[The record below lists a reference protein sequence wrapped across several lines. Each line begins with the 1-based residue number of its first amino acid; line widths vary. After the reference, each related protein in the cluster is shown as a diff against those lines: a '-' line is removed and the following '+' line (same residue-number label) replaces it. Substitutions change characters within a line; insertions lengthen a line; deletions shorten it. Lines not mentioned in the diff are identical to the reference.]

1 MSARTAMPRPVD
13 ASAWDAPVRTEPRK
27 GSSLEMIGQSPAMQR
42 IFRLISKVAP
52 TESPVLITGESGT
65 GKELIAHAIHLQS
78 RRSNRPFVAVNSSA
92 VPEAL
97 FESELFG
104 HVRGSFTGAVS
115 DKVGLM
121 ESADRGTL
129 FLDEVAEMP
138 LQVQVKLLR
147 ALQSGEIRR
156 VGAKESMRV
165 DVRIIAAT
173 NQDIK
178 KALAEGRFRED
189 LYYRLNVFHIELPPL
204 RERREDIPL
213 LANWFR
219 DRFARQYEKRVA
231 GFASDAQM
239 NLLHYDYPGNVRQLE
254 NIVERA
260 VVLAEGNEITAVDL
274 PLEIR
279 KPGIPLLGK
288 GAAFPYSEGLTL
300 AQLEAEHIRRV
311 LVHTAGNTTKAAKSL
326 GISRSTLWRKMK
338 EYGL

>member
-1 MSARTAMPRPVD
+1 MSARPTDP
-13 ASAWDAPVRTEPRK
+13 SAWDAPVLTEPHK
-27 GSSLEMIGQSPAMQR
+27 GSSLEMIGQSPAMHR
-42 IFRLISKVAP
+42 IFRLVSKVAP

-78 RRSNRPFVAVNSSA
+78 RRSNMQFVAVNSSA
-92 VPEAL
+92 LPESL
-97 FESELFG
+97 IESELFG
-104 HVRGSFTGAVS
+104 HARGAFTGAVQ
-115 DKVGLM
+115 DKSGLM
-121 ESADRGTL
+121 ELADRGTL

-156 VGAKESMRV
+156 LGTKESIRV
-165 DVRIIAAT
+165 DVRVIAAT
-173 NQDIK
+173 NRDIR
-178 KALAEGRFRED
+178 KALAEGAFRED

-219 DRFARQYEKRVA
+219 EKFARQYETKVT
-231 GFASDAQM
+231 GFAPDAQM
-239 NLLHYDYPGNVRQLE
+239 NLLHYDYPGNVRELE

-260 VVLAEGNEITAVDL
+260 VVFAEGNEITAVDL

-279 KPGIPLLGK
+279 KPGIPLLGR